1 MTPSG
6 YLLDAGPL
14 VALLNRRET
23 HHEWAV
29 RVLDTLEAPLF
40 TCEAVLSE
48 AWFLTRRGGG
58 DPTKLLDVL
67 QLLQVDVL
75 PVWSARLGDVLRRYA
90 NRVSIAD
97 ASLLVLAEADA
108 HRVVVTTDREDFSIY
123 RLHRR
128 QHVPALMPPP

>member
-29 RVLDTLEAPLF
+29 RVLDTLDAPLF

-48 AWFLTRRGGG
+48 AWFLMRRGGG

-75 PVWSARLGDVLRRYA
+75 PVWSARLGNVLRRYA

-97 ASLLVLAEADA
+97 ASLLVLAEADT

-128 QHVPALMPPP
+128 QQVPALMPPP